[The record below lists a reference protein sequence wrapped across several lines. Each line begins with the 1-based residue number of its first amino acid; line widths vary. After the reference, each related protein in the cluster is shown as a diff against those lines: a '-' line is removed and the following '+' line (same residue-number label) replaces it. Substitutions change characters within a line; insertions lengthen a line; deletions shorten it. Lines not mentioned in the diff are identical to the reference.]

1 MQVLQRRLASSPA
14 AIYNS
19 LMRRRE
25 RLEAELA
32 EARLVMRGRTAGDA
46 TDVLSRAMQSDDLI
60 DNIDEYTQD
69 DIDAL
74 EDDISS
80 TVTTAE
86 TIEQLEEEVRT
97 LKRLETQALGVLRSG
112 NDAKWTAEQD
122 TR

>member
-1 MQVLQRRLASSPA
+1 
-14 AIYNS
+14 
-19 LMRRRE
+19 
-25 RLEAELA
+25 
-32 EARLVMRGRTAGDA
+32 MRGRTAGDA

-86 TIEQLEEEVRT
+86 TIEQW
-97 LKRLETQALGVLRSG
+97 KRRSEPL
-112 NDAKWTAEQD
+112 NA
-122 TR
+122 